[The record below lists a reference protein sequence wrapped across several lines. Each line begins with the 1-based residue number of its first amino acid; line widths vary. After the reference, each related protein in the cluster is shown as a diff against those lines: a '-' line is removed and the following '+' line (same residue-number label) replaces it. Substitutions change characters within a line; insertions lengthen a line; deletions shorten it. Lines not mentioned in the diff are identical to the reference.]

1 MAAPSFACCP
11 APGDK
16 QQLDGLACRFDEHSV
31 EAHVD
36 GGEVRCTP
44 PAAEVLRGTYHAD
57 QWAPGR
63 ARQEWRAGRQ
73 PSQLLLLSLSQ
84 PAVELACS
92 ADLILRPPVPMQT
105 LFQDA
110 ERQGVRMRVTAPSVG
125 AAAAAAMDQ
134 QQLQELHDEYLDRA
148 AFEERAALAASAH
161 TGDGGAL
168 DASAPPPPERQ
179 LTMSQRYS
187 ALKPFVIISVSYL
200 LFTVTDGAIRMVVL
214 LHAYQKGFTAMEVAV
229 MFSFYEVGG
238 DWSTKG
244 EFGW

>member
-1 MAAPSFACCP
+1 
-11 APGDK
+11 
-16 QQLDGLACRFDEHSV
+16 
-31 EAHVD
+31 
-36 GGEVRCTP
+36 
-44 PAAEVLRGTYHAD
+44 
-57 QWAPGR
+57 
-63 ARQEWRAGRQ
+63 
-73 PSQLLLLSLSQ
+73 
-84 PAVELACS
+84 
-92 ADLILRPPVPMQT
+92 MQT